1 MAEKYRSLQLLRNAA
16 IAEVA
21 NHGEARSNFAQ
32 VSLNNVQDG
41 EIILYSYTIK
51 DEEVSTGVHTL
62 VGVVRE
68 NNSKKHLEILG
79 NYDFLHNEIVNAL
92 DEAKTYTD
100 TTIDALDTTITN
112 HVEGGK
118 EPVIVSITQTDGLL
132 TSVTVDVKNLSD
144 NFQEIIN
151 ALDYTH
157 TNVNTSGT
165 EFKIHATNQADGK
178 ISEVVDGTIYF
189 TDPVTNDNP
198 GATQKYVDDKIADLD
213 TPEGGVSSEADQNIL
228 VTVEQENGIVTSVS
242 VDETA
247 LNAKFDEL
255 EAATTLKGVEAI
267 KVSYGETTNT
277 VSLKI
282 AEGEKV
288 LSQSDAGL
296 KSTIALTYDNTT
308 TKIKL
313 TGINGADLGT
323 IDASEFVKDGL
334 LTNVTI
340 VTGEGQT
347 VDGQELIKGHK
358 YFKFVYKTVFY
369 DENGDTKDTEKVVY
383 LDVESL
389 VDAYTAD
396 ETWIHIDQDTNTISH
411 KTIDGLDTE
420 NVHGSI
426 TRKDTGV
433 TGNNLTNAGE
443 SIQLAVPIVE
453 VDAAGH
459 VTRIDE
465 YTTIITLPASIATA
479 VQTVKA
485 AQTEVLSN
493 TKFVA
498 VKTERTDNDVLLT
511 TEYRTQAVKDAT
523 ADQDG
528 LATAADVKEYVAANS
543 TTVSTPDNN
552 PVEVSET
559 TNDNGSTNYQVE
571 LSAIEVEKATATTNS
586 MANTTNTHT
595 YMTGIET
602 DGFGRVTKVLTETM
616 TENIDCGLY

>member
-1 MAEKYRSLQLLRNAA
+1 MAEKYRSLQLLRNAE

-21 NHGEARSNFAQ
+21 NHGEARSNFAK
-32 VSLNNVQDG
+32 VSLTNVKDG

-51 DEEVSTGVHTL
+51 NEEVSTGVHTL

-68 NNSKKHLEILG
+68 NNSAKHLEILG

-92 DEAKTYTD
+92 EEAKTYTNTKIAD
-100 TTIDALDTTITN
+100 LHTTITN
-112 HVEGGK
+112 DETD
-118 EPVIVSITQTDGLL
+118 PVVVSITQVDGLL
-132 TSVTVDVKNLSD
+132 TSVTVDVENLSD

-157 TNVNTSGT
+157 AEHFTQAEDKKS
-165 EFKIHATNQADGK
+165 FQIYATNQEDGQ

-189 TDPVTNDNP
+189 TDGVTETNP
-198 GATQKYVDDKIADLD
+198 GATKKYVDDKIAGLD
-213 TPEGGVSSEADQNIL
+213 TPEGGVSSAAGQNIL
-228 VTVEQENGIVTSVS
+228 VTVEQTDGIVSKVS

-247 LNAKFDEL
+247 LNEKFDEL
-255 EAATTLKGVEAI
+255 EAATTLEGVEAI
-267 KVSYGETTNT
+267 EVSYGETENT

-282 AEGEKV
+282 AKGEKV

-313 TGINGADLGT
+313 TGIDGADLGT

-334 LTNVTI
+334 LTDVTI

-411 KTIDGLDTE
+411 KTIDGLDSTDPHGITADVTVNSTTE
-420 NVHGSI
+420 QTFNVP
-426 TRKDTGV
+426 TL
-433 TGNNLTNAGE
+433 N
-443 SIQLAVPIVE
+443 

-459 VTRIDE
+459 VTSVDEKTVTIALPKSID
-465 YTTIITLPASIATA
+465 TA
-479 VQTVKA
+479 VQTVTS
-485 AQTEVLSN
+485 TEAVN
-493 TKFVA
+493 ATDKFVA
-498 VKTERTDNDVLLT
+498 VHATRAEGSNDVVLT
-511 TEYRTQAVKDAT
+511 SEVKTQAVATAT

-528 LATAADVKEYVAANS
+528 LATAADVKQFVLDNSASVIATEKETTVAKS
-543 TTVSTPDNN
+543 TTQPYTYTVGLAD
-552 PVEVSET
+552 VAQ
-559 TNDNGSTNYQVE
+559 TNDN
-571 LSAIEVEKATATTNS
+571 TATS
-586 MANTTNTHT
+586 SFADANNTFT
-595 YMTGIET
+595 FVKAVNV
-602 DGFGRVTKVLTETM
+602 DGKGRVTGVVTETV
-616 TENIDCGLY
+616 TEDIDCGLY